1 MTTPA
6 RGHSP
11 QIIDLSFLSEEEETF
26 LRSVL
31 EEDIKLQQNEEN
43 RLKYL

>member
-6 RGHSP
+6 LDSS
-11 QIIDLSFLSEEEETF
+11 QVIDLTFLTEEEETF

-31 EEDIKLQQNEEN
+31 EKDIKLQQNEEN

>member
-1 MTTPA
+1 MTTPD
-6 RGHSP
+6 RSHSSEV
-11 QIIDLSFLSEEEETF
+11 IDLTFLTEEEETL

-31 EEDIKLQQNEEN
+31 EKDIKLQQNEEN